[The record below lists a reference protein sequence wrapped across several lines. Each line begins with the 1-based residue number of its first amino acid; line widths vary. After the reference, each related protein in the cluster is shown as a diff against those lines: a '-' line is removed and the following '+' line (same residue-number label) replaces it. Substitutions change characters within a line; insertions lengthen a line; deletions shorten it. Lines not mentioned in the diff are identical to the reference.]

1 MKHILLLLMLALTA
15 GCATTAPV
23 HKPLPEP
30 PPRVVVTTPEPTHP
44 GSLWVDGGADLISD
58 IKARR
63 PGDILTV
70 AIYERASASKEAS
83 TSTGR
88 STNLSAGVSNFLG
101 LEDKIV
107 SSGMTPSS
115 LVKSSL
121 SSDFEGSGS
130 TSRKE
135 DLIATLTTRVIEV
148 LPNGNLRIKGSKAV
162 AVNNETQYITL
173 SGIVRQTDVSSRNQV
188 DSKYILDS
196 RISYTGKGVISA
208 KQRPGWLTQLLDY
221 VTPF

>member
-1 MKHILLLLMLALTA
+1 MKRLILFSFLFLTA
-15 GCATTAPV
+15 GCATTPMV
-23 HKPLPEP
+23 QTPLPAP
-30 PPRVVVTTPEPTHP
+30 PPQVVISQPEPVHP
-44 GSLWVDGGADLISD
+44 GSLWVEGGADLVSD

-70 AIYERASASKEAS
+70 AIYEQASASKEAS

-88 STNLSAGVSNFLG
+88 STDLSAGVTNFLG
-101 LEDKIV
+101 LESQIV

-115 LVKSSL
+115 LIKSSMA
-121 SSDFEGSGS
+121 SDFEGTGS

-135 DLIATLTTRVIEV
+135 DLVATLTTRVVEV
-148 LPNGNLRIKGSKAV
+148 LPNGNLRIQGSKAV

-173 SGIVRQTDVSSRNQV
+173 SGIVRQTDVSARNVV

>member
-1 MKHILLLLMLALTA
+1 
-15 GCATTAPV
+15 
-23 HKPLPEP
+23 
-30 PPRVVVTTPEPTHP
+30 
-44 GSLWVDGGADLISD
+44 
-58 IKARR
+58 
-63 PGDILTV
+63 
-70 AIYERASASKEAS
+70 
-83 TSTGR
+83 
-88 STNLSAGVSNFLG
+88 
-101 LEDKIV
+101 
-107 SSGMTPSS
+107 MTPSS

-121 SSDFEGSGS
+121 SSDFEGTGS

-135 DLIATLTTRVIEV
+135 DLIATLTTRVVEV
-148 LPNGNLRIKGSKAV
+148 MPNGNLRIQGNKAV

-173 SGIVRQTDVSSRNQV
+173 SGIVRQTDISSRNVV